1 MLRRFLLGIMVV
13 SLASLAWAGVPDLT
27 LSTASID
34 PAANGASVYVIPNG
48 QGVGFDEAFLGGN
61 QVDATI
67 TLTLVDS
74 DTNPIFG
81 YPFEDLWL
89 GTTADGLVACPG
101 GTTAD
106 GSTDE
111 LGQTE
116 WQNPLRAGGSSAG
129 EATLVYVAGTALAGG
144 GIDLT
149 YNSADLNGDLQVNLS
164 DVVPF
169 TQDLTGGTNPY
180 RSDFNNDGVV
190 NLSDIVRFTPAV
202 GAICQ

>member
-13 SLASLAWAGVPDLT
+13 CLASLAWAGVPDLT

-48 QGVGFDEAFLGGN
+48 QGVGFNEAFLGGS

-74 DTNPIFG
+74 DSNPIFG

-89 GTTADGLVACPG
+89 GTSGGGLVACPG
-101 GTTAD
+101 GSAAD

-111 LGQTE
+111 IGQTE
-116 WQNPLRAGGSSAG
+116 WQDSLRAGGNSAG
-129 EATLVYVAGTALAGG
+129 ETTLVYVAGTALAGG

-149 YNSADLNGDLQVNLS
+149 FNSADNTGDLQVNLG
-164 DVVPF
+164 DIINF
-169 TQDLTGGTNPY
+169 IQDLNSGTSPY
-180 RSDFNNDGVV
+180 RSDFNNDGSVG
-190 NLSDIVRFTPAV
+190 LSDIIRFTPAI
-202 GAICQ
+202 GSICQ